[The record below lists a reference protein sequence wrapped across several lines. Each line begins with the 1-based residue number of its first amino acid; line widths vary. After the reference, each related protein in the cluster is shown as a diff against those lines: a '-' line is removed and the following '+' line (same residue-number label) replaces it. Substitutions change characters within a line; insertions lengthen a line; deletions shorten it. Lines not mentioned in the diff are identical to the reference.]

1 VSVVNLRLA
10 HTISTE
16 QEPKTLMIP
25 LKTMKL
31 AEHTHT
37 RTHALLARYSRQFG
51 KREVFVLF
59 GHQER
64 VLESSLGEG

>member
-1 VSVVNLRLA
+1 
-10 HTISTE
+10 
-16 QEPKTLMIP
+16 MIP

-59 GHQER
+59 GHQES
-64 VLESSLGEG
+64 VLGSSLGEG